1 MGSENEKAKKVN
13 YNYTHHI
20 INIFKKLQ
28 MPARLEEKVI
38 KLFSMIDVDDSKTID
53 REETL
58 KFWSKGFAKINSKVL
73 FEQVDKNNDG
83 AIQLEEWLEFWR
95 VVYESGYDEDEIC
108 AELDNMINGGS
119 WVKFDTNTK
128 LNKERD
134 KQLKKKGK
142 W

>member
-1 MGSENEKAKKVN
+1 MGVENEKAKKVN
-13 YNYTHHI
+13 YIYSNLLKI
-20 INIFKKLQ
+20 IQ
-28 MPARLEEKVI
+28 MPHKLEEKVR

-58 KFWSKGFAKINSKVL
+58 KFWSKGFAKINSSVL

>member
-1 MGSENEKAKKVN
+1 
-13 YNYTHHI
+13 
-20 INIFKKLQ
+20 
-28 MPARLEEKVI
+28 MPSKLEEKVR

-83 AIQLEEWLEFWR
+83 TIQLDEWLEFWR
-95 VVYESGYDEDEIC
+95 VVYESGYEEEEVS
-108 AELDNMINGGS
+108 AELDNMIKGGS
-119 WVKFDTNTK
+119 WVKFETNSK
-128 LNKERD
+128 SGKEKDRE
-134 KQLKKKGK
+134 LKKKGK

>member
-1 MGSENEKAKKVN
+1 MGNKNESAKMVKNIYIIIKNIILQLPPKLETKV
-13 YNYTHHI
+13 
-20 INIFKKLQ
+20 
-28 MPARLEEKVI
+28 R

-58 KFWSKGFAKINSKVL
+58 KFWSKGFAKINSSVL
-73 FEQVDKNNDG
+73 FDQVDKNNDG
-83 AIQLEEWLEFWR
+83 TIQLEEWLEFWR

-108 AELDNMINGGS
+108 LELDNMIKGGS
-119 WVKFDTNTK
+119 WVKFDTNAK
-128 LNKERD
+128 VDINRE

>member
-1 MGSENEKAKKVN
+1 
-13 YNYTHHI
+13 
-20 INIFKKLQ
+20 
-28 MPARLEEKVI
+28 
-38 KLFSMIDVDDSKTID
+38 MIDVDDSKTID

-58 KFWSKGFAKINSKVL
+58 KFQSKGFAKINSKVL

-95 VVYESGYDEDEIC
+95 AVYESGYDEDEIC
-108 AELDNMINGGS
+108 GELDNMINGGS